1 MYAVTNVF
9 TTQNLESSHTT
20 DLYIATEFAERC
32 NSYDQFQELNILIG
46 QHLFSLCLRSIVCS
60 GRHYSQ
66 VVYIEEG
73 LGQGVHTRASFR
85 FWKS

>member
-9 TTQNLESSHTT
+9 TTQNLESSDTT

-32 NSYDQFQELNILIG
+32 NSYNQFQELNLLG
-46 QHLFSLCLRSIVCS
+46 NSLFSLCLRSIVCS

-66 VVYIEEG
+66 LVYIEEG
-73 LGQGVHTRASFR
+73 LGQGVHTRASYR